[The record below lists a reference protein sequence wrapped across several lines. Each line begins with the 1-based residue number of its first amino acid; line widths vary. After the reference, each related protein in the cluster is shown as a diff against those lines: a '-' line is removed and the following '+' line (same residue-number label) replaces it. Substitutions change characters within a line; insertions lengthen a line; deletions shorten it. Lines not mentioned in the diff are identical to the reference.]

1 MEIFLRKKLQDKRL
15 QCRRENFLNENSNT
29 KTISTLCIK
38 SKIQINKSNACMFLQ
53 IFQGIRNDSNVLQ
66 QRRTIFKLFKNTA
79 QFA

>member
-1 MEIFLRKKLQDKRL
+1 M
-15 QCRRENFLNENSNT
+15 S
-29 KTISTLCIK
+29 
-38 SKIQINKSNACMFLQ
+38 LQ